1 LYQGVSVFGSFPPV
15 TVVVGVVEE
24 VEVDTVVVEVVE
36 EVGAVVEVDDSGAV
50 VVEVV
55 EDSGLVVVV
64 VAAAVQMPF
73 VMVLVSSVTAPLRA
87 KSWPCTVAPVLAV
100 MDSSAKMCPTKWE
113 LVPRVAELPT
123 CQKVRQYRAP
133 LMRFTL
139 LLDAVMSVEAVWN
152 MKTASGSP

>member
-1 LYQGVSVFGSFPPV
+1 
-15 TVVVGVVEE
+15 
-24 VEVDTVVVEVVE
+24 VVVEVVE
-36 EVGAVVEVDDSGAV
+36 EVGAVVEVEDSGAVVEVDDTGAVVEVDDSGAVVEVDDTGAV